1 MQPDGLLAHSLW
13 RAGSAAEDGGTSR
26 ADLKESRPERAGLLS
41 ETSRQSCHVLV
52 HIFYLRKPLRGEG
65 GLRAACVR
73 VFVRAC
79 AALWLEEEECLD
91 KIEEGER
98 THLRAV

>member
-1 MQPDGLLAHSLW
+1 MQPDGLLTHSLW

-65 GLRAACVR
+65 AARSVCVCAG
-73 VFVRAC
+73 AC
-79 AALWLEEEECLD
+79 AEQWLEEEECLD
-91 KIEEGER
+91 KTEGGER
-98 THLRAV
+98 THRRAV